1 MGKGWFARRSGTA
14 RRVAREGADALPEGL
29 WVKCPKCGE
38 ILFSKDLEKN
48 FKVCSKCG
56 YHHKLTVAERIA
68 FTVDEGTFAEFAAE
82 VVSADPLGFPDYPAK
97 LAKAKTETNLPEGI
111 VTGTAEIG
119 SYPVVLGVVGWF
131 MGGSMGSAYG
141 EKVVRA
147 AEKAL
152 ESRLPLIFF
161 LCSGGARMQEG
172 ILSLMQMA
180 KTNAAVSKLNKERI
194 PYITV
199 LTDPTTAGVYASFAS
214 VGDII
219 IAEPGALIGFAG
231 ERVAAQAGVIH
242 RPENFQRAEFQLENG
257 MIDAIVHRK
266 DLRSMLINILK
277 FCSKETAN
285 AS

>member
-1 MGKGWFARRSGTA
+1 MGKGWFSRKSGTA
-14 RRVAREGADALPEGL
+14 RKLARQGVDALPEGL

-48 FKVCSKCG
+48 LKVCSKCG

-68 FTVDEGTFAEFAAE
+68 FTVDEGTFNEFASE
-82 VVSADPLGFPDYPAK
+82 VTSADPLNFPDYISK
-97 LAKAKTETNLPEGI
+97 LAKAKTETGLPEGI
-111 VTGTAEIG
+111 VTGTASIG

-152 ESRLPLIFF
+152 EIRLPLIFF

-180 KTNAAVSKLNKERI
+180 KTNAAISKLNKEKI

-266 DLRSMLINILK
+266 DMRATLINILK
-277 FCSKETAN
+277 FCSKENAN